1 MGFENVLVERSGRIG
16 KVTINRPAKLNALSV
31 QTVVELIAAFTQM
44 KEDDEAGVVILTGAG
59 EKSFAAGADI
69 AELLKL
75 EPLGGKEFAARG
87 QRLTNLMENLGKPVI
102 AAINGFALGGG
113 CELAL
118 ACTVRIAVDRARIGL
133 PEINLGT
140 MPGYGGTQRLARLIP
155 RGIAMELV
163 TTGRILSA
171 QEALALGLVN
181 KVASPEEF
189 PKAVDEMAR
198 LFLKKP
204 AFSLKACIEAVN
216 HGTEMSFED
225 GLRLEASLFAMTCGT
240 EDMKEGMN
248 AFLEKREAEFR
259 GR

>member
-1 MGFENVLVERSGRIG
+1 MAFENVLVEKTGRIG
-16 KVTINRPAKLNALSV
+16 RVTINRPTKLNALSI

-44 KEDDEAGVVILTGAG
+44 KADAEVGVVVLTGAG
-59 EKSFAAGADI
+59 DKSFAAGADI

-75 EPLGGKEFAARG
+75 EPLAGKEFAARG
-87 QRLTNLMENLGKPVI
+87 QGLTNLMENLGKPVI
-102 AAINGFALGGG
+102 AAVNGFALGGG

-118 ACTVRIAVDRARIGL
+118 ACTVRIASEKARIGL

-163 TTGRILSA
+163 TTGRILTA
-171 QEALALGLVN
+171 PEALALGLVN
-181 KVASPEEF
+181 KVASAEEF
-189 PKAVDEMAR
+189 PKAVDEMAA

-204 AFSLKACIEAVN
+204 GFSLKACIEAVN
-216 HGTEMSFED
+216 HGAEMSFED
-225 GLRLEASLFAMTCGT
+225 GLRLEGTLFAMTCGT

-248 AFLEKREAEFR
+248 AFLEKREAAFK

>member
-1 MGFENVLVERSGRIG
+1 MAEVNVRVEVEGPFAT
-16 KVTINRPAKLNALSV
+16 VTVDRPKLLNALD
-31 QTVVELIAAFTQM
+31 TRTLEELEKAAGDLAQRA
-44 KEDDEAGVVILTGAG
+44 DLRGVIVTGAG
-59 EKSFAAGADI
+59 EKAFVAGADI
-69 AELLKL
+69 AEMQ
-75 EPLGGKEFAARG
+75 GMTSDRARHFGALG
-87 QRLTNLMENLGKPVI
+87 QRVMDAI
-102 AAINGFALGGG
+102 AALPMPVVAAVNGFALGGG

-181 KVASPEEF
+181 MVASPEDF

-204 AFSLKACIEAVN
+204 AFSLKACMEAVN
-216 HGTEMSFED
+216 HGTEMSFEN
-225 GLRLEASLFAMTCGT
+225 GLRLEATLFAMTCGT

-248 AFLEKREAEFR
+248 AFLEKREAGFK
-259 GR
+259 GL